1 MVTVLGAG
9 KEEWSSPVNLTP
21 DNNIHSNVTGG
32 LGLNGSIHTVHLE
45 GGPASFQAAAAAQ
58 GAGVPAERSFVIL
71 EKPLAPDPAIAGC
84 RIDFPY
90 ASPGSMVKVT
100 VEVENDGLAGTPVGT
115 DDGRSALGLQLIFI
129 DEAGRESVAARS
141 IVPEIQPG
149 EKTRVESMVEV
160 PLDPVR
166 LRAELIPGTRDL
178 DLANNRKECNLGAPA
193 PTDFHCEA
201 IPFTEV
207 GEEGEEVESLAVLLT
222 WSSPAAYDEFL
233 IYRDGLMIAALPPG
247 CRRWIDQETTSGA
260 HTYALRGRISV
271 SKSTRASC
279 ALEVV
284 PPSTETFRRGDVD
297 SNRVIEITDAI
308 VLLSFLFL
316 GGAEPGCLDASD
328 ADDNGRL
335 EITDAI
341 NVLAYLY
348 TGGRPTPPPGPE
360 TCGPDPTRDLLPPC
374 RTVCR

>member
-1 MVTVLGAG
+1 LQP
-9 KEEWSSPVNLTP
+9 S
-21 DNNIHSNVTGG
+21 
-32 LGLNGSIHTVHLE
+32 
-45 GGPASFQAAAAAQ
+45 
-58 GAGVPAERSFVIL
+58 
-71 EKPLAPDPAIAGC
+71 
-84 RIDFPY
+84 
-90 ASPGSMVKVT
+90 VKVT
-100 VEVENDGLAGTPVGT
+100 VEVENDGLAGTPVSS

-129 DEAGRESVAARS
+129 DEAGRESVASRS
-141 IVPEIQPG
+141 VVPEIQPG

-178 DLANNRKECNLGAPA
+178 DLDNNRKECNLGAPA

-207 GEEGEEVESLAVLLT
+207 GEEGEELESLAVLLT

-284 PPSTETFRRGDVD
+284 PPPAGTFRRGDVD

-308 VLLSFLFL
+308 VFLSFLFL

-328 ADDNGRL
+328 SDDNGRL

-348 TGGRPTPPPGPE
+348 TGGGPTPPPGPE
-360 TCGPDPTRDLLPPC
+360 TCGSDPTRDLLPPC